1 MPCGG
6 WVSARFPTPASS
18 RVLIFPDFFA
28 TPLNGLFQYGTIP
41 SDVDLRIGVVVMR
54 RMSFALGGGKRFPP
68 LLYIRHAKEQASAEH
83 FC

>member
-1 MPCGG
+1 MSLCRRHQVAQMGENH
-6 WVSARFPTPASS
+6 
-18 RVLIFPDFFA
+18 DFFA
-28 TPLNGLFQYGTIP
+28 STPLNGLSQYGTIP
-41 SDVDLRIGVVVMR
+41 SDVDLKIGVVVMR

>member
-1 MPCGG
+1 MHCAVWGC
-6 WVSARFPTPASS
+6 AQFPTPANSCA
-18 RVLIFPDFFA
+18 LIFA
-28 TPLNGLFQYGTIP
+28 STPLNGLSQYGTIP
-41 SDVDLRIGVVVMR
+41 SDVDLKIGVVVMR